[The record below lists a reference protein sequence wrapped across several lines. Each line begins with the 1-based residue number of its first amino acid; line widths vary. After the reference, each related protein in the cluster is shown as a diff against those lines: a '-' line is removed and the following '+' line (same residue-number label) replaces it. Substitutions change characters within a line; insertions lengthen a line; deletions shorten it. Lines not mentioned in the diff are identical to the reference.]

1 MLLFPSPSR
10 SPPPPTPLPFCVN
23 PPESGAATRLAPPLP
38 LTPRELTGD
47 VIRDPRWE
55 RKRQTPRGRQRRFL
69 SFVKTR
75 DLISPSK
82 GESQSSPNHL
92 HFALLLAK
100 PRRPCSVLLRVGAGR
115 WHFSPFNHLEENL
128 GAEKYVFL
136 PWNTASWRRREDTD
150 LLISWGWPLGM
161 RRYLVALH
169 AFTDQSGEMLLA
181 QRFTEFQGPA
191 YIHPW
196 HHSPPWST

>member
-1 MLLFPSPSR
+1 MGCGCLRTRRQCNTLLTLRGAPFSFSLPLAAS
-10 SPPPPTPLPFCVN
+10 PTPLPFCVN

-100 PRRPCSVLLRVGAGR
+100 PRRPCSVLLRVGARR

-136 PWNTASWRRREDTD
+136 P
-150 LLISWGWPLGM
+150 
-161 RRYLVALH
+161 
-169 AFTDQSGEMLLA
+169 
-181 QRFTEFQGPA
+181 
-191 YIHPW
+191 
-196 HHSPPWST
+196 